1 MKLSTRMRYGTRLML
16 DLALNYNKGPIYL
29 KAIARKEEISMKYL
43 SQIVIPLKNAGLID
57 AVRGAK
63 GGYNLASY
71 PAKITVGDIYEV
83 LEGGCGLV
91 DCVDNKSKC
100 DRVSTC
106 VTRELWVNLSSKM
119 FESLN
124 KVTLQDLVTRY
135 KNKQNETI
143 MYNI

>member
-16 DLALNYNKGPIYL
+16 DLALNYNDGPIYL
-29 KAIARKEEISMKYL
+29 KAIARKEEISIKYL

-57 AVRGAK
+57 SVRGAK
-63 GGYNLASY
+63 GGYSLTSH

-83 LEGGCGLV
+83 LEGGCSLV
-91 DCVDNKSKC
+91 DCVADKSKC
-100 DRVSTC
+100 DRISTC
-106 VTRELWVNLSSKM
+106 VTRELWANLSSKI

-124 KVTLQDLVTRY
+124 KVTLQDLVMRY
-135 KNKQNETI
+135 KNKQNETV